1 MDPLVYMKLVS
12 IYLTSFYGSN
22 LWDLY
27 EDSAEKLYKS
37 WNISI
42 RYFFDIPRTTHR
54 YLLESISGTSH
65 LKQKLVKRFIQ
76 FYGTMSS
83 CDKPHL
89 KYLMYLQKSDY
100 RSVFGRNVRNI
111 CKEAGAEEISEV
123 SANDI
128 RYATIPQDQE
138 WRCVLIKELLELR
151 AGRLTTELSDKEITK
166 ILDSVTSD

>member
-1 MDPLVYMKLVS
+1 MKLVS
-12 IYLTSFYGSN
+12 VYLTSFYGSN

-37 WNISI
+37 WNITI

-54 YLLESISGTSH
+54 YLLEAISGTSH

-76 FYGTMSS
+76 FCGTMSS

-89 KYLMYLQKSDY
+89 KYLMNLQKSDY

-111 CKEAGAEEISEV
+111 CKEAQAEEIFLV
-123 SANDI
+123 CANDI
-128 RYATIPQDQE
+128 KYAPVPQEQE
-138 WRCVLIKELLELR
+138 WRCALIDELLELR
-151 AGRLTTELSDKEITK
+151 AGRLTTELSSKEIQN